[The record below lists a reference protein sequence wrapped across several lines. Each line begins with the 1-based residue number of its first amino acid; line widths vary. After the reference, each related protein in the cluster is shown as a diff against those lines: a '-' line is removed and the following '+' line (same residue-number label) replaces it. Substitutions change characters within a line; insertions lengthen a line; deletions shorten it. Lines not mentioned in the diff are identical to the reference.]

1 MYGKQINKYMVL
13 YWRMASLHLSTSQNL
28 PSTPP
33 EGKKLAVHSVS
44 ESTVSPSRATSRS
57 AGRWIPSLRG
67 HSRSSKLDTVLE
79 HNMIVTIS
87 FSQLLSIRFH
97 IFRTHVLVSNRLR
110 LELDE
115 YRYSLD
121 SLLAQR
127 ESSAQSF
134 KSLRNISTF

>member
-44 ESTVSPSRATSRS
+44 DSESTVSPSRATSRS
-57 AGRWIPSLRG
+57 AGGWIPSLRG

-110 LELDE
+110 LE
-115 YRYSLD
+115 RAGRVSLD
-121 SLLAQR
+121 SLLAQGAGKL
-127 ESSAQSF
+127 SSIF
-134 KSLRNISTF
+134 